1 MLKYKHSI
9 LCGNDDKLVGRR
21 EILKVLLQ
29 NWWTDVLCLFWSLV
43 QHTGTGWRS
52 HRAINRVVVIWLW
65 SSKVKWPKRSEP
77 KPILQSF
84 EFWRPK
90 IDWNSLLRHICPFA
104 MTFINCTFYDWWSAA
119 TLDSPFHHPTGWLA
133 GWQIHLD
140 IDVHLDGLPPYCRL
154 RQLRKVI

>member
-65 SSKVKWPKRSEP
+65 SSKVKWPKRTEP
-77 KPILQSF
+77 HPSIIWILKTEDWLKFVTPSHMPICDDIHKLH
-84 EFWRPK
+84 
-90 IDWNSLLRHICPFA
+90 ILLLMICCNLGL
-104 MTFINCTFYDWWSAA
+104 TVS
-119 TLDSPFHHPTGWLA
+119 SSHWLA